1 MADETFEAFI
11 ARERVRLTDERE
23 AINIQQQQLEAKL
36 IEIAKELTAID
47 AYETAKYGKPL
58 SAAHAPPPAAS
69 PQPAA
74 PVPRQPATPS
84 RRMRM

>member
-1 MADETFEAFI
+1 MADESFEAFI
-11 ARERVRLTDERE
+11 ARERVRLTDERD
-23 AINIQQQQLEAKL
+23 AIKMQQQQLETKL

-58 SAAHAPPPAAS
+58 PAAHAPPPAPS

-74 PVPRQPATPS
+74 PAPRQPATPP